1 MLSRLDLRL
10 DPDDRIALL
19 GANGNGKTTL
29 ARLLAGRLA
38 PMAGQ
43 RDARAEARAAAFSRS
58 TRSRRCD
65 PAGSRLRSPGRADA
79 EAPRRRRCAPGS
91 AASASARTRRSC
103 RSANLSGGEKA
114 RLNLAL
120 VTHDAPPLLILDE
133 PTNHLDI
140 EAREALVAGDQRFRR
155 RRRAGQPRL
164 ASAVELVADR
174 LWLVADGTVRPFDGD
189 LDDYRRHLLAARPA
203 EVTRS
208 NGNGGGHAKR
218 EARRAAAGRRQAL
231 GSLRQALRKAEGEL
245 AAVTARK
252 AALDRRLADSSTYAE
267 GSATLQNLLREQA
280 ATTQALA
287 EAEARWLAAAESVE
301 RAQD

>member
-1 MLSRLDLRL
+1 M
-10 DPDDRIALL
+10 
-19 GANGNGKTTL
+19 
-29 ARLLAGRLA
+29 
-38 PMAGQ
+38 M
-43 RDARAEARAAAFSRS
+43 
-58 TRSRRCD
+58 
-65 PAGSRLRSPGRADA
+65 
-79 EAPRRRRCAPGS
+79 RRR
-91 AASASARTRRSC
+91 
-103 RSANLSGGEKA
+103 
-114 RLNLAL
+114 
-120 VTHDAPPLLILDE
+120 LLILDE

-140 EAREALVAGDQRFRR
+140 EAREALV
-155 RRRAGQPRL
+155 
-164 ASAVELVADR
+164 SAINDFTGAVVIISHDWHLLSLTADR
-174 LWLVADGTVRPFDGD
+174 LWLVAEGTARPLDGD

-252 AALDRRLADSSTYAE
+252 AALDRRLADLSTYAE

-287 EAEARWLAAAESVE
+287 EAEARWLAAAELVE